1 MKNKKII
8 IGILLLL
15 IIIAGILTIVFAG
28 FKFDL
33 YYGASKTISINIGK
47 EFNSEEIKELAK
59 EVFGKEKVI
68 VQKEEMFK
76 DIVAITVKEI
86 NDEQIEQLQQKINGK
101 YGLELDLTQEN
112 VDYNSHIR
120 GRDIIKPYISP
131 ILMATLFVAI
141 YIVVRTR
148 NLWSAIKY
156 VLILGITVLLYASII
171 AITRIPVNI
180 YVVPVGLVLFILITL
195 IYFNILEKNLK
206 NKSED

>member
-47 EFNSEEIKELAK
+47 EFDSEEIKELAK

-86 NDEQIEQLQQKINGK
+86 NDEQIEQLQQKINEK

-171 AITRIPVNI
+171 AITRMPVNI

>member
-86 NDEQIEQLQQKINGK
+86 NDEQIEQLQQKINEK

>member
-15 IIIAGILTIVFAG
+15 IIIAGILTLVFAG

-47 EFNSEEIKELAK
+47 EFDSEEIKELAK

-86 NDEQIEQLQQKINGK
+86 NDEQIEQLQQKINEK

>member
-47 EFNSEEIKELAK
+47 EFDSEEIKELAK

-86 NDEQIEQLQQKINGK
+86 NDEQIEQLQQKINEK

>member
-47 EFNSEEIKELAK
+47 EFDSEEIKELAK

-86 NDEQIEQLQQKINGK
+86 NDEQIEQLQQKINEK
-101 YGLELDLTQEN
+101 YGLELELTQEN

>member
-1 MKNKKII
+1 
-8 IGILLLL
+8 
-15 IIIAGILTIVFAG
+15 
-28 FKFDL
+28 
-33 YYGASKTISINIGK
+33 
-47 EFNSEEIKELAK
+47 
-59 EVFGKEKVI
+59 
-68 VQKEEMFK
+68 
-76 DIVAITVKEI
+76 
-86 NDEQIEQLQQKINGK
+86 
-101 YGLELDLTQEN
+101 
-112 VDYNSHIR
+112 
-120 GRDIIKPYISP
+120 
-131 ILMATLFVAI
+131 MATLFVAI